1 MGKVKGCSCIE
12 GRFPYCGTKKERSRD
27 ANRLSER
34 KPTTF
39 CANVLPQVPHNY
51 PQDKYVEI

>member
-1 MGKVKGCSCIE
+1 MDKVKGCSFIE
-12 GRFPYCGTKKERSRD
+12 GDSLIAELRKNALVMRTS
-27 ANRLSER
+27 LSER

-51 PQDKYVEI
+51 PQDKYVKV